1 MGFSMDKEEK
11 RVIVKVAYNYVQLGK
26 LDRALEE
33 YKKLVA
39 IDPMDFLVH
48 SMMAEIYLKKGDKEQ
63 AISEFLKAGSL
74 LQATN
79 NLEKAVHAYNHI
91 LKLEPSHVESQ
102 TKIAEIVRT
111 RLVEIDDLMR
121 RGFVSNATEM
131 CERLLQ
137 RLPQHPELEK
147 KFKEIEQAGNA
158 GVRGSAVKAEEHANQ
173 EMLANLLLMAQQYE
187 KQESWEEAVEAY
199 ITILRLQP
207 SEQVQERLR
216 GIYRHLS
223 RKEKSQTVWDRISAE
238 RQKNVEM
245 AKQMAKSQDKPQTE
259 SAVARLMNRI
269 AQESG
274 TPGKPQPGQDLD
286 RLRQQAEEKLRL
298 AVQDRRE
305 RERQKTAPVEE
316 SSARRAEAEQESN
329 VQLLLTQAQMY
340 VQQNLLADAM
350 RLAQN
355 ILEQD
360 PQNKDVRGILLQIF
374 QKKKL

>member
-1 MGFSMDKEEK
+1 MDKEEK

-33 YKKLVA
+33 YKKLVT

-48 SMMAEIYLKKGDKEQ
+48 SMMAEIYVKKGEKEQ
-63 AISEFLKAGSL
+63 AVSEFLKAGSL

-91 LKLEPSHVESQ
+91 LKLDPAHAEAQ
-102 TKIAEIVRT
+102 AKIGEIVRT

-121 RGFVSNATEM
+121 RGFVANAAEM

-147 KFKEIEQAGNA
+147 KLEEIGRAGNA
-158 GVRGSAVKAEEHANQ
+158 GARVSEVKADENANR
-173 EMLANLLLMAQQYE
+173 EMFANLMLMAQQYE

-199 ITILRLQP
+199 ITVLRLQP
-207 SEQVQERLR
+207 KNEQVQERLR
-216 GIYRHLS
+216 EIYRHLS
-223 RKEKSQTVWDRISAE
+223 RTDKSRAIWDRISAE
-238 RQKNVEM
+238 RLQNVEK
-245 AKQMAKSQDKPQTE
+245 AKQMAKTQDKPQAE

-274 TPGKPQPGQDLD
+274 TPSKAQPAQDLD

-305 RERQKTAPVEE
+305 RERQKATPAEE
-316 SSARRAEAEQESN
+316 SSAHRAEAEQESN

-374 QKKKL
+374 QKKNL

>member
-1 MGFSMDKEEK
+1 MDKEEK

-48 SMMAEIYLKKGDKEQ
+48 SMMAEIYAKKNDKEQ
-63 AISEFLKAGSL
+63 AIGEFLKAASL
-74 LQATN
+74 LRATN

-91 LKLEPSHVESQ
+91 LKLDPNHAEAQ
-102 TKIAEIVRT
+102 AKIAEIVRI
-111 RLVEIDDLMR
+111 RLVEIDDLMH
-121 RGFVSNATEM
+121 RGLAANATEM

-137 RLPQHPELEK
+137 KLPQHPELEK
-147 KFKEIEQAGNA
+147 KLKEIEGVESAG
-158 GVRGSAVKAEEHANQ
+158 GRSTPGKAEEHTNQ

-199 ITILRLQP
+199 ITVLRLQP
-207 SEQVQERLR
+207 KNEQVQERLR
-216 GIYRHLS
+216 EIYRHLS
-223 RKEKSQTVWDRISAE
+223 RKEKSQVVWDRISAE
-238 RQKNVEM
+238 RQQNVEQ
-245 AKQMAKSQDKPQTE
+245 AKQLAKTQDKPQAE
-259 SAVARLMNRI
+259 SAVARIMNRI

-274 TPGKPQPGQDLD
+274 AQAKSQPVQDLE

-305 RERQKTAPVEE
+305 RERQKAMPVEE
-316 SSARRAEAEQESN
+316 PSVRRADAEQESN

-374 QKKKL
+374 QKKNL